1 MKQVTVSI
9 AKKSRLRRCAASASR
24 LFAINELQNNHKS
37 SWCQFLKVGR
47 IRAALNY
54 LSEHKGP

>member
-1 MKQVTVSI
+1 MKQVTVSNE
-9 AKKSRLRRCAASASR
+9 KSADFGPAPAAPKSY
-24 LFAINELQNNHKS
+24 LPDNELKNNHKS